1 MFRVVFNFYI
11 RYFRI
16 CLKDLRIHFL
26 NIVRIITVFF
36 HWVRTVSL
44 SYVLLPI
51 ECYTEMME
59 GIWLHFSSLWHRF
72 FPFSLFYIFSV
83 LCSRIFLIILPA
95 GRRMPVRNTLIK
107 TEIVV
112 DSLHFYKSGGRGCLT
127 WYNNRVTFFSPL
139 SWRKCC
145 FISSTTLLVA
155 SFFFFFFFSNQD
167 RPIPFSWARKLSAL
181 PHQAN

>member
-1 MFRVVFNFYI
+1 MLERFKNTFSKYCEN
-11 RYFRI
+11 
-16 CLKDLRIHFL
+16 
-26 NIVRIITVFF
+26 NTVFF

-51 ECYTEMME
+51 ECYTETME
-59 GIWLHFSSLWHRF
+59 GIWLHFCSLWHRF
-72 FPFSLFYIFSV
+72 FPFSMFYIFSV

-155 SFFFFFFFSNQD
+155 FFFFSNQN